1 MFFPILNQQK
11 KMAILIQV
19 RQSIAIFAFKYQINI
34 LFTMKKLAS
43 FLILL
48 LGYVSFS
55 QNIPSPSGK
64 MAVAFKLTTSGQP
77 SYSINYNN
85 KVVIAES
92 TLGIKLKDKPALD
105 ANFEIENSKSGTF
118 NTSWQPVLGE
128 QSSIVNHYNELT
140 ISLIQKETR
149 IKMNIIFRVFDE
161 GVAFR
166 YDFPKQKDLNYFII
180 SSEETQ
186 FNLTENNKVFWIPGD
201 FDSNEYVYNETKFS
215 EIDNT
220 KLNLNNGIGVKSI
233 PGKYVIQSPL
243 MMKSPSGLYLNIFE
257 AAVVNYPV
265 MHLDADVK
273 NNKLT
278 SHLVPNAIG
287 DKAYLQAPCVSPWRT
302 IMISNDA
309 RDIVA
314 SKMILNLNEPCK
326 IEDTSFIKPMKYV
339 GIWWEMHI
347 GKSTW
352 DYAGSQN
359 AQNVST
365 QDLIPSGKHGATTQN
380 TKRYI
385 DFAAK
390 NGFDGV
396 LVEGWN
402 VGWEDWFGN
411 WKEEV
416 FDFVTPYPDFD
427 LEAIT
432 AYAKS
437 KNVKMIMH
445 HETSGSVANYERHLD
460 RALALM
466 KKYNYPAAKSGYV
479 GKIIPRG
486 EFHDG
491 QTMVNHFNFVAKRF
505 ADHEL
510 MLNSHES
517 SRPTGYNRTYPNY
530 IAAEAARGNEFN
542 AWSTGNPPMHET
554 ILPFTRL
561 LGGPMDYTPGIFE
574 IKMSHYDKSKTEQVH
589 TTLCKQLALYVT
601 MYSPLQMAADLIE
614 NYEKYPDA
622 FQFIKDVA
630 LDWQDSKYLEAEP
643 GDYLTV
649 VRKAKNSEKWFL
661 GAITDENS
669 RKSAIKLDF
678 LTKGKKYKAIVYED
692 AKDADWKN
700 NPKAYKISTIE
711 VTATSIINLNLAPG
725 GGSAISFEP
734 IN

>member
-1 MFFPILNQQK
+1 MKRFLPFYFLF
-11 KMAILIQV
+11 V
-19 RQSIAIFAFKYQINI
+19 VNI
-34 LFTMKKLAS
+34 
-43 FLILL
+43 
-48 LGYVSFS
+48 VFS
-55 QNIPSPSGK
+55 QNVSSPSNK
-64 MAVAFKLTTSGQP
+64 ISLNFKLTATGEP
-77 SYSINYNN
+77 SYYVNYA
-85 KVVIAES
+85 KKTVISES

-105 ANFEIENSKSGTF
+105 ANFVIDSVKNSSF
-118 NTSWQPVLGE
+118 NESWKPVLGE
-128 QSSIVNHYNELT
+128 QANILNHYNEIIVCL
-140 ISLIQKETR
+140 SQKETNV
-149 IKMNIIFRVFDE
+149 KMNIIFRVFDE

-166 YDFPKQKDLNYFII
+166 YDFPKQTALNYFII
-180 SSEETQ
+180 SDEVSQ
-186 FNLTENNKVFWIPGD
+186 FNLTENHKVFWLPGD
-201 FDSNEYVYNETKFS
+201 FDSQEYAYNETSFADINTQK
-215 EIDNT
+215 ID
-220 KLNLNNGIGVKSI
+220 LNNGIGLKSI
-233 PGKYVIQSPL
+233 SGKNVIQSPL

-273 NNKLT
+273 NYKLT

-302 IMISNDA
+302 IMISDDA
-309 RDIVA
+309 KDIVS
-314 SKMILNLNEPCK
+314 SKMILNLNEPSK

-339 GIWWEMHI
+339 GIWWEMHL

-359 AQNVST
+359 AQNVLT
-365 QDLIPSGKHGATTQN
+365 QDLLPSGKHGATTEN
-380 TKRYI
+380 TKKYI

-411 WKEEV
+411 WKEDV
-416 FDFVTPYPDFD
+416 FDFVTPYPDFNI
-427 LEAIT
+427 AAVT
-432 AYAKS
+432 AYAKL

-460 RALALM
+460 RAFDLM
-466 KKYNYPAAKSGYV
+466 KKLDYPAVKSGYV

-491 QTMVNHFNFVAKRF
+491 QTMVNHYNFVARRA
-505 ADHEL
+505 ADYKL
-510 MLNSHES
+510 MINSHES
-517 SRPTGYNRTYPNY
+517 SRPTGYGRTYPNY

-574 IKMSHYDKSKTEQVH
+574 IKMSYYDKSKTEQVH
-589 TTLCKQLALYVT
+589 TTLAKQLALYVT
-601 MYSPLQMAADLIE
+601 MYSPLQMAADLPE

-630 LDWQDSKYLEAEP
+630 VDWDESKYIEAEP
-643 GDYLTV
+643 GDYLSV
-649 VRKAKNSEKWFL
+649 ARKTKGKETWFL
-661 GAITDENS
+661 GAITDENA
-669 RKSAIKLDF
+669 RKSEITLDF
-678 LTKGKKYKAIVYED
+678 LTKGKKYKAIIYED

-700 NPKAYKISTIE
+700 NPVAYKISTVE
-711 VTATSIINLNLAPG
+711 VTSKSKIKLNLAPG
-725 GGSAISFEP
+725 GGTAISFKP
-734 IN
+734 TK

>member
-1 MFFPILNQQK
+1 
-11 KMAILIQV
+11 
-19 RQSIAIFAFKYQINI
+19 
-34 LFTMKKLAS
+34 MKKLFS
-43 FLILL
+43 LSLIFILNMV
-48 LGYVSFS
+48 YS
-55 QNIPSPSGK
+55 QNIQSPSQK
-64 MAVAFKLTTSGQP
+64 IAVEFKLTTSGQP
-77 SYSINYNN
+77 SYSVKYNN
-85 KVVIAES
+85 KPVISES
-92 TLGIKLKDKPALD
+92 TLGIKLKDKPSLD
-105 ANFEIENSKSGTF
+105 ANFEIENTKTATF
-118 NTSWQPVLGE
+118 NESWKPVLGE
-128 QSSIVNHYNELT
+128 QAIIVNHYNELT
-140 ISLIQKETR
+140 VSLIQKGTQ
-149 IKMNIIFRVFDE
+149 IKMNLIFRVFDE

-166 YDFPKQKDLNYFII
+166 YDFPKQAALNYFII
-180 SSEETQ
+180 SDEVSQ
-186 FNLTENNKVFWIPGD
+186 FNLTDNHKVFWIPGD
-201 FDSNEYVYNETKFS
+201 FDSQEYVYNETKFS
-215 EIDNT
+215 EIDNS

-233 PGKYVIQSPL
+233 SGKNVVQSPL
-243 MMKSPSGLYLNIFE
+243 MMKSPSGMYLNIFE

-265 MHLDADVK
+265 MHLDAEVI

-287 DKAYLQAPCVSPWRT
+287 DKGYLQVPCASPWRT
-302 IMISNDA
+302 IMISDDA
-309 RDIVA
+309 RDIVG

-326 IEDTSFIKPMKYV
+326 IDDTSYIKPMKYV
-339 GIWWEMHI
+339 GIWWEMHV

-359 AQNVST
+359 AQNAADG
-365 QDLIPSGKHGATTQN
+365 QLKPSGKHGATTEN

-427 LEAIT
+427 LDVVT

-445 HETSGSVANYERHLD
+445 HETSASVANYERHLD
-460 RALALM
+460 RAFDLM
-466 KKYNYPAAKSGYV
+466 KKYDYPAVKSGYV

-491 QTMVNHFNFVAKRF
+491 QTMVNHFNFVARRA
-505 ADHEL
+505 ADYKL
-510 MLNSHES
+510 MINSHES
-517 SRPTGYNRTYPNY
+517 SRPTGYSRTYPNY

-574 IKMSHYDKSKTEQVH
+574 IKMSHYDKTKTEQVH
-589 TTLCKQLALYVT
+589 TTLAKQLALYVT
-601 MYSPLQMAADLIE
+601 MYSPLQMAADLPE
-614 NYEKYPDA
+614 NYEKYSDA

-630 LDWQDSKYLEAEP
+630 VDWQDSKYLEAEP

-649 VRKAKNSEKWFL
+649 ARKTKGKETWFL
-661 GAITDENS
+661 GAITDENA
-669 RKSAIKLDF
+669 RKSEIKLDF

-700 NPKAYKISTIE
+700 NPKAYKITTLE
-711 VTATSIINLNLAPG
+711 VTSKSKINLNLAPG
-725 GGSAISFEP
+725 GGTAISFEP
-734 IN
+734 LN

>member
-1 MFFPILNQQK
+1 MKNFLSLFLIMILN
-11 KMAILIQV
+11 MV
-19 RQSIAIFAFKYQINI
+19 Y
-34 LFTMKKLAS
+34 
-43 FLILL
+43 
-48 LGYVSFS
+48 S
-55 QNIPSPSGK
+55 QNIQSPSGK
-64 MAVAFKLTTSGQP
+64 IAVDFKLTSSGQP
-77 SYSINYNN
+77 AYAVKYNN
-85 KVVIAES
+85 RAVISES
-92 TLGIKLKDKPALD
+92 TLGIILKDKKALI
-105 ANFEIENSKSGTF
+105 ANFEIESTKNSGA
-118 NTSWQPVLGE
+118 NESWKPVLGE
-128 QSSIVNHYNELT
+128 QANIVNHYNELT
-140 ISLIQKETR
+140 IALVQKETR
-149 IKMNIIFRVFDE
+149 IKMNLIFRVFDE
-161 GVAFR
+161 GLAFR
-166 YDFPKQKDLNYFII
+166 YEFPTQKELNYFVIADEV
-180 SSEETQ
+180 SQ
-186 FNLTENNKVFWIPGD
+186 FNLTENNSVFWIPGD
-201 FDSNEYVYNETKFS
+201 FDSQEYVYNETSFS
-215 EIDNT
+215 DINTQKID
-220 KLNLNNGIGVKSI
+220 LNNGIGVKSI
-233 PGKYVIQSPL
+233 SGKTTVQSPL

-273 NNKLT
+273 NYKLS

-287 DKAYLQAPCVSPWRT
+287 DKAYLRTPCVSPWRT
-302 IMISNDA
+302 IMVSDDA
-309 RDIVA
+309 RDIVG

-326 IEDTSFIKPMKYV
+326 IDDTSYIKPMKYV
-339 GIWWEMHI
+339 GIWWEMHV

-359 AQNVST
+359 AQNAADGQLKPT
-365 QDLIPSGKHGATTQN
+365 GKHGATTEN

-411 WKEEV
+411 WKEDV

-427 LEAIT
+427 LNAVT
-432 AYAKS
+432 AYAKA

-445 HETSGSVANYERHLD
+445 HETSASVANYERHLD
-460 RALALM
+460 RAFDLM
-466 KKYNYPAAKSGYV
+466 KKYDYPAVKSGYV

-491 QTMVNHFNFVAKRF
+491 QTMVNHFNFVARRA
-505 ADHEL
+505 ADYQL
-510 MLNSHES
+510 MINSHES
-517 SRPTGYNRTYPNY
+517 SRPTGYSRTYPNY

-574 IKMSHYDKSKTEQVH
+574 IKMSHYDKTKTEQVH
-589 TTLCKQLALYVT
+589 TTLAKQLALYVT
-601 MYSPLQMAADLIE
+601 MYSPLQMAADLPE

-630 LDWQDSKYLEAEP
+630 VDWQDSKYLEAEP

-649 VRKAKNSEKWFL
+649 VRKTKGKETWFL
-661 GAITDENS
+661 GAITDENA
-669 RKSAIKLDF
+669 RKSEIKLDF

-692 AKDADWKN
+692 AKDAHWKN
-700 NPKAYKISTIE
+700 NPIAYKISTIE
-711 VTATSIINLNLAPG
+711 VSSKSSIKLSLAPG
-725 GGSAISFEP
+725 GGTAISFEP

>member
-1 MFFPILNQQK
+1 MKLLIMKHFFSLFLVCAIN
-11 KMAILIQV
+11 MAYS
-19 RQSIAIFAFKYQINI
+19 QSIQ
-34 LFTMKKLAS
+34 
-43 FLILL
+43 
-48 LGYVSFS
+48 
-55 QNIPSPSGK
+55 SPSNK
-64 MAVAFKLTTSGQP
+64 ISVNFKLTADGKP
-77 SYSINYNN
+77 AYSVTY
-85 KVVIAES
+85 KDKPVILES
-92 TLGIKLKDKPALD
+92 TLGIKLKEKPALD
-105 ANFEIENSKSGTF
+105 ANFEIENSKTATF
-118 NTSWQPVLGE
+118 NESWKPVLGE
-128 QSSIVNHYNELT
+128 QANIVNHYNELT
-140 ISLIQKETR
+140 VSLVQKETHV
-149 IKMNIIFRVFDE
+149 KMNIIFRVFDE

-180 SSEETQ
+180 SDEVSQ
-186 FNLTENNKVFWIPGD
+186 FNLTGDHKVFWIPGD
-201 FDSNEYVYNETKFS
+201 FDSQEYAYNETKLS
-215 EIDNT
+215 EIDNA

-233 PGKYVIQSPL
+233 SGKYIVQSPL
-243 MMKSPSGLYLNIFE
+243 MMKSVDGIYINIFE

-265 MHLDADVK
+265 MHLNVIP
-273 NNKLT
+273 NEYKLL
-278 SHLVPNAIG
+278 SNLVPNAIG

-302 IMISNDA
+302 IMVSDDA
-309 RDIVA
+309 RDIVG
-314 SKMILNLNEPCK
+314 SKMILNLNEPCE
-326 IEDTSFIKPMKYV
+326 IDDTSYIKPMKYV
-339 GIWWEMHI
+339 GIWWEMHV

-359 AQNVST
+359 AQNTLSK
-365 QDLIPSGKHGATTQN
+365 DLIPSGKHGATTEN

-416 FDFVTPYPDFD
+416 FDFTTPYPDFD
-427 LEAIT
+427 IEAVS
-432 AYAKS
+432 AYAKA

-445 HETSGSVANYERHLD
+445 SETSGSVANFERHLD
-460 RALALM
+460 RDFENM
-466 KKYNYPAAKSGYV
+466 IKYGYPAVKTGYV

-491 QTMVNHFNFVAKRF
+491 QTMVNHFNFVARRA
-505 ADHEL
+505 ADYKL
-510 MLNSHES
+510 MVNSHES
-517 SRPTGYNRTYPNY
+517 SRPTGYSRTYPNY

-542 AWSTGNPPMHET
+542 AWSVGNPPMHET

-574 IKMSHYDKSKTEQVH
+574 IKMNVYDSSKTEQVH
-589 TTLCKQLALYVT
+589 TTLAKQLALYVT
-601 MYSPLQMAADLIE
+601 MYSPLQMAADLPE

-630 LDWQDSKYLEAEP
+630 VDWQDSKYIEAEP

-661 GAITDENS
+661 GAITDENA
-669 RKSAIKLDF
+669 RKSEIKLDF
-678 LTKGKKYKAIVYED
+678 LTKGKKYKAIIYED
-692 AKDADWKN
+692 AKDADWQKN
-700 NPKAYKISTIE
+700 PIAYKIRSIE
-711 VTATSIINLNLAPG
+711 VTNKSKINLNLAPG
-725 GGSAISFEP
+725 GGTAISFEP